1 MNSPSAQIVAAAT
14 APLVVRDADGREL
27 VLRRMTS
34 LDRLRLFKAL
44 GPVLSQ
50 NNAYLGM
57 AMLAAS
63 VIAIDAVPVPA
74 PATEGQLEALVGRLG
89 NIGIEAV
96 ASALSLGTAPASG
109 SAAQG
114 N

>member
-1 MNSPSAQIVAAAT
+1 MSSPSAQIVAAAT
-14 APLVVRDADGREL
+14 APLVVHDANGREL

-44 GPVLSQ
+44 GPMLSQ

-63 VIAIDAVPVPA
+63 VVAIDTIPVPA
-74 PATEGQLEALVGRLG
+74 PVTEGQLEALVGRLG
-89 NIGIEAV
+89 NVGIEAV
-96 ASALSLGTAPASG
+96 ASALSISAAPAIG
-109 SAAQG
+109 SATQG

>member
-14 APLVVRDADGREL
+14 APVVVRDADGREL

-44 GPVLSQ
+44 GPILSQ

-63 VIAIDAVPVPA
+63 VIAIDTVPVPA
-74 PATEGQLEALVGRLG
+74 PVTEGQLEALVGRLG

-96 ASALSLGTAPASG
+96 ASALSVGAAPSIG